1 MAEFFTELFSNKM
14 LISAGIAWTAAQ
26 VIKFIID
33 FWVNKKMDAE
43 RLFGP
48 GGMPS
53 SHSAAVC
60 ALCVSAAKI
69 YGPASPYFAISL
81 VLALV
86 VMHDARGVRL
96 QAGYQAQVL
105 NRIIASLKEQG
116 NKPFED
122 VELLKEIIGHTPFQ
136 VHVGGIIGI
145 ITALIFS

>member
-1 MAEFFTELFSNKM
+1 MKFWEEVICNKVLLAAILGWVIAQILKVVYILLTERKLD
-14 LISAGIAWTAAQ
+14 ISRIVGT
-26 VIKFIID
+26 
-33 FWVNKKMDAE
+33 
-43 RLFGP
+43 

-60 ALCVSAAKI
+60 ALCVSAAKL